1 MRAATQPALPAF
13 LQLPIPTTL
22 RESGSIVPEPE
33 QRQTGSDAWE
43 TIEELATQSE
53 PLATMETPA
62 GEEPVVIVK
71 EQSDHHVH
79 PQMPEDEQQ
88 AVAEVSSDALP
99 GTHQE
104 TTTEDMLAITVKQQ
118 TVPQQSC
125 ILMLRLQRQ
134 KRSRAQRMSRRLNR
148 QQRDL
153 RRSLRKRNK
162 SRSLFSDETA
172 LPWVP

>member
-125 ILMLRLQRQ
+125 ILN
-134 KRSRAQRMSRRLNR
+134 AQASEA
-148 QQRDL
+148 
-153 RRSLRKRNK
+153 
-162 SRSLFSDETA
+162 ETKPCPENEQETQPPA
-172 LPWVP
+172 EGPASQPAKEEQEPQPL